1 MLCRFAKAY
10 LQNRFLQT
18 DKCSMVQS
26 CALIKE
32 SPQDNGVAV
41 YQRKRIH
48 SVYAEPCGVCAM
60 TSQQGTSDKH
70 NAAKQAWQLAGDN
83 A

>member
-1 MLCRFAKAY
+1 LH
-10 LQNRFLQT
+10 LE
-18 DKCSMVQS
+18 
-26 CALIKE
+26 KE

-41 YQRKRIH
+41 YQQKRIH

-60 TSQQGTSDKH
+60 TSYWGTSDKH
-70 NAAKQAWQLAGDN
+70 NTVMQAWQLAGDD